1 MTVCLVIIAIVLA
14 QAGVGQEGH
23 VNEPWVAWFV
33 LVFVCI
39 YIAAYAWSCKPLA
52 PLCLV
57 VPALEAKVAGS
68 LWDVVISF
76 IGIDQHAFACASV
89 CQFHNFRLLDVPGS
103 SSLAS
108 FSCISSLPNL
118 ILETCSL

>member
-39 YIAAYAWSCKPLA
+39 YIAAYAWSCKRLA
-52 PLCLV
+52 PSSLV
-57 VPALEAKVAGS
+57 VFLNTGGTSGCVTFGLHPG
-68 LWDVVISF
+68 
-76 IGIDQHAFACASV
+76 
-89 CQFHNFRLLDVPGS
+89 LLR
-103 SSLAS
+103 SSLTSVRMLMHVHLSA
-108 FSCISSLPNL
+108 SLP
-118 ILETCSL
+118 I